1 LAWAKRGRELDPLV
15 VSGNDIAWILF
26 NDRRYDEATR
36 ELRSVLAV
44 APDNAFALWFLGFV
58 LIANHQPSESIPFLE
73 KAALV
78 SDRSPGILGG
88 LVSAYAH
95 AGRRANALRVLAE
108 LKKRKQTGLVPA
120 AAFVNAYLGLGEY
133 DQAFSWL
140 EQGYKEHSQILLLLK
155 VHPFF
160 DPIREDPRFKDLVRR
175 VGLD

>member
-1 LAWAKRGRELDPLV
+1 
-15 VSGNDIAWILF
+15 
-26 NDRRYDEATR
+26 
-36 ELRSVLAV
+36 
-44 APDNAFALWFLGFV
+44 
-58 LIANHQPSESIPFLE
+58 
-73 KAALV
+73 V

>member
-44 APDNAFALWFLGFV
+44 AHNAFALWFLGFV
-58 LIANHQPSESIPFLE
+58 LIANHQPNEAIPLLE

-95 AGRRANALRVLAE
+95 AGQRANALQLLAE

-120 AAFVNAYLGLGEY
+120 AAFCERL
-133 DQAFSWL
+133 S
-140 EQGYKEHSQILLLLK
+140 
-155 VHPFF
+155 
-160 DPIREDPRFKDLVRR
+160 RTR
-175 VGLD
+175 